1 MRVRR
6 LDATP
11 APTPILSHVGRVTP
25 TKNAA
30 DHTIPLITAATQ
42 ATRTDPFQSGFLIEL
57 PSAGELLVT
66 GDIHG
71 NAGNLQRIVQ
81 VADLGRCPGRHLVL
95 QELVHELQAV
105 DDVCRSYRLVEIAAQ
120 LKCAYPKQVHI
131 LLGNHEFAE
140 CLGLEIGKR
149 GRELNAAFADGLR
162 AAYGESWEE
171 VKEAYHEFWTS
182 CPLAVH
188 TSNGLF
194 VSHSTPHLDRM
205 NGLTLEYLRTAT
217 VADAFRRD
225 GPVFSLLWDR
235 DYRPQTAEAFAQRMQ
250 AEVLLVGHTAC
261 ADGMQVPNKRHII
274 LDSKDFEGRYVL
286 LPLDREL
293 DQRRVLAYVQR
304 LYR

>member
-1 MRVRR
+1 M
-6 LDATP
+6 
-11 APTPILSHVGRVTP
+11 TP

-30 DHTIPLITAATQ
+30 DHTIPLIRAATQ

-57 PSAGELLVT
+57 PSEREMLVT

-71 NAGNLQRIVQ
+71 NGGNLQRIIQ
-81 VADLGRCPGRHLVL
+81 LADLGRCPRRHLVL

-105 DDVCRSYRLVEIAAQ
+105 DDICRSYRLVEIAAQ

-162 AAYGESWEE
+162 AAYGKSWEE
-171 VKEAYHEFWTS
+171 VRDAYHEFWTS
-182 CPLAVH
+182 SPLAVR

-205 NGLTLEYLRTAT
+205 DGLTLEYLRTAT
-217 VADAFRRD
+217 VADAFRRE

-235 DYRPQTAEAFAQRMQ
+235 DYRAQAGEAFARRMQ

-261 ADGMQVPNKRHII
+261 TDGMHVPNKRHII